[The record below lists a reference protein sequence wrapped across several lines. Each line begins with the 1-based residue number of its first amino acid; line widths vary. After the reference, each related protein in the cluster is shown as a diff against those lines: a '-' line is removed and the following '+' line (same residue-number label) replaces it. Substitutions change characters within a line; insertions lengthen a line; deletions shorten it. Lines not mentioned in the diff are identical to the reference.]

1 MSLSIGKRR
10 TDYLLTLLVHD
21 NLALQSVLFLLPRVK
36 VLLLFFGLSIGVSVA
51 LIWHYQENKM
61 TSKIQFNF
69 GPYQKLINV

>member
-1 MSLSIGKRR
+1 VEQEIDIILPIERFWGWLKKHLYGSKSYERMEDVIKRMR
-10 TDYLLTLLVHD
+10 
-21 NLALQSVLFLLPRVK
+21 Q
-36 VLLLFFGLSIGVSVA
+36 

>member
-1 MSLSIGKRR
+1 VIKRMR
-10 TDYLLTLLVHD
+10 
-21 NLALQSVLFLLPRVK
+21 Q
-36 VLLLFFGLSIGVSVA
+36 